1 MLCVLKHVSGCQLM
15 FEYSQFLQKF
25 KFTLDL
31 SGSVSVVA
39 KSVNKDLKQK
49 HDDSQDVSCS
59 IYASVLLWYLYML
72 PILQLGLVL
81 PVLVLQSVFF
91 TFDEV
96 FIVSTVTVQSLGVQ
110 VDNICY
116 HRIEEVS
123 VMGDN

>member
-1 MLCVLKHVSGCQLM
+1 M
-15 FEYSQFLQKF
+15 FEHSQFLQKF

-31 SGSVSVVA
+31 SGSVSIVA

-49 HDDSQDVSCS
+49 HDDSQDISYS
-59 IYASVLLWYLYML
+59 SYASVLMYLYML
-72 PILQLGLVL
+72 SILQLGLVL
-81 PVLVLQSVFF
+81 PVLILQSVFF